1 MIFNKN
7 IVIRCKAMDGG
18 KVFVSLWN
26 IENII
31 KNKISTRG
39 TNQTT
44 TDLTDSHT
52 CAAGGVHQVGVVIL
66 VTGSELL

>member
-1 MIFNKN
+1 MN
-7 IVIRCKAMDGG
+7 RG

-31 KNKISTRG
+31 KNEISTRG
-39 TNQTT
+39 TNKTLT
-44 TDLTDSHT
+44 NLTDSHT
-52 CAAGGVHQVGVVIL
+52 CAVGGVHLVGAVIF